1 MLLPPVEEAEES
13 KEVAARGPSRS
24 RFKWL
29 GTLCPKCQAGSLTE
43 VPPLGMPTRSFS
55 SPRRGATV
63 RRRGLAGL
71 LDGVQVLAL
80 GPPVS
85 HHTRGHPSA
94 LPLPLRWP
102 AVPSLFPTPQ
112 GQRSTE
118 SAVSACPPALRSA
131 QSHRFGDGHSQHPAL
146 HPPHSGPLGGGPSV
160 WGGPEHRVCC
170 QGPSRAQRHVC
181 AWAGNVCPHPQQR
194 AQARRHRKPG
204 RGAPSAPPCPPRVPG
219 AADRP
224 YPRGLARN
232 VLEWPHA
239 GGRSRNPLA
248 GLSVPSVPRAYG
260 PKARPQPC
268 PPTPTALPP

>member
-1 MLLPPVEEAEES
+1 MLLAPVEEAEES

-29 GTLCPKCQAGSLTE
+29 GTLCPKCQAGSVTE

-63 RRRGLAGL
+63 HRRGLAGL

-94 LPLPLRWP
+94 LPLPLLWP
-102 AVPSLFPTPQ
+102 AVPSLFPAPQ

-118 SAVSACPPALRSA
+118 SAASACPPALRSA

-146 HPPHSGPLGGGPSV
+146 RPSPPP
-160 WGGPEHRVCC
+160 
-170 QGPSRAQRHVC
+170 
-181 AWAGNVCPHPQQR
+181 
-194 AQARRHRKPG
+194 
-204 RGAPSAPPCPPRVPG
+204 
-219 AADRP
+219 AA
-224 YPRGLARN
+224 
-232 VLEWPHA
+232 
-239 GGRSRNPLA
+239 
-248 GLSVPSVPRAYG
+248 VPSVADPASGAAQNTGFAVRAPHVPSVTCVRG
-260 PKARPQPC
+260 QGTCAHTHSSGHRHEGTGNLGGA
-268 PPTPTALPP
+268 PPPLPHAHHGFQELQIVLTPGA